1 MLRVLGSSKRLCDG
15 VSRRD
20 LLSLGGLSLCGV
32 GAPALFPTLLKSE
45 SVEKTSESA
54 FPGFGRAKNVILLY
68 LFGGPSHV
76 ETLDM
81 KPQAPVEIRGKLQS
95 IDSTLPGLHLCEH
108 LPNMAKVMDRVTV
121 VRSLTH
127 PWNFHGMQYATT
139 GSPEGS
145 IPLEETL
152 GHPQHQP
159 FFGSVVNYFDQQRR
173 GPKSHG
179 AIPDNLVLPFLLSTR
194 RSAARYTPPS
204 AMYLGSRFDPI
215 WTEFRGEATRS
226 ATRRSF
232 GPAAE
237 FRDP

>member
-81 KPQAPVEIRGKLQS
+81 KPQAPVEIRGKLQA
-95 IDSTLPGLHLCEH
+95 IDSTLPGLLMCEH
-108 LPNMAKVMDRVTV
+108 LPRT
-121 VRSLTH
+121 
-127 PWNFHGMQYATT
+127 
-139 GSPEGS
+139 
-145 IPLEETL
+145 
-152 GHPQHQP
+152 
-159 FFGSVVNYFDQQRR
+159 R
-173 GPKSHG
+173 G
-179 AIPDNLVLPFLLSTR
+179 R
-194 RSAARYTPPS
+194 
-204 AMYLGSRFDPI
+204 
-215 WTEFRGEATRS
+215 
-226 ATRRSF
+226 
-232 GPAAE
+232 GPAAIH
-237 FRDP
+237 RSSGCSDRRACPSRR